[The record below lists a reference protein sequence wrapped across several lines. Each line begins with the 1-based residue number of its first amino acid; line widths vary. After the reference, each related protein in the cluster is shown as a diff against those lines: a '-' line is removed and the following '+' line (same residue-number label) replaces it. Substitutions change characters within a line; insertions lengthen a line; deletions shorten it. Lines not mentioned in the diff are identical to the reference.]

1 MQAVDYLQRRMVH
14 PMQQLQRRVQQLD
27 QLQQRMQRA
36 YAYRKQH
43 QYWQWQS
50 LAQRLRAASSDF
62 VRLQDRKTSLAERL
76 DKAMRAGQAQR
87 LVRVD
92 NAAQHLIL
100 LDPTKVL
107 ARGYSMVRDA
117 NGGVVSDAGQ
127 LEIGSELRITFAKGW
142 ARTEVKERSG
152 IRPSHETNDGEL

>member
-1 MQAVDYLQRRMVH
+1 
-14 PMQQLQRRVQQLD
+14 
-27 QLQQRMQRA
+27 MQRA
-36 YAYRKQH
+36 FAYRKQH

-62 VRLQDRKTSLAERL
+62 VRLQDRQTNLSERL
-76 DKAMRAGQAQR
+76 LKAMRAGQAQR

-107 ARGYSMVRDA
+107 ARGYSMVQDA
-117 NGGVVSDAGQ
+117 NGSVVSDAGQ
-127 LEIGSELRITFAKGW
+127 LAIGAELRITFAKGW
-142 ARTEVKERSG
+142 ARTEVKERG
-152 IRPSHETNDGEL
+152 VVRPSHETNDGEL